1 MEMPQTTIMV
11 VLCYAPPERRDDVI
25 RDMQQRYDR
34 ILLLAQALAYQNHL
48 RPSAH
53 SQQREGDRAI
63 EFADAE
69 AAILSQDAEVMS
81 ENPHHPEGTTYMIS
95 GRRFDGDEIRVIVAF
110 NNEYV
115 ENATELRI
123 VTVMYPEER

>member
-1 MEMPQTTIMV
+1 MS
-11 VLCYAPPERRDDVI
+11 
-25 RDMQQRYDR
+25 RDMPQRYDR
-34 ILLLAQALAYQNHL
+34 ILLRAQALTYQNRL

-69 AAILSQDAEVMS
+69 ATILSQDAQIMS

-95 GRRFDGDEIRVIVAF
+95 GRRFDGDEMRVVVAF
-110 NNEYV
+110 NNEYG

>member
-1 MEMPQTTIMV
+1 MG
-11 VLCYAPPERRDDVI
+11 VI
-25 RDMQQRYDR
+25 HDIRPRHER
-34 ILLLAQALAYQNHL
+34 ILLLAQALTYQNRL

-53 SQQREGDRAI
+53 SRQREGDRAI

-69 AAILSQDAEVMS
+69 ATILSQDARVMS
-81 ENPHHPEGTTYMIS
+81 ENPRHPEGTTYMIS
-95 GRRFDGDEIRVIVAF
+95 GRRFDGAEMHVVVAF
-110 NNEYV
+110 NDEHA